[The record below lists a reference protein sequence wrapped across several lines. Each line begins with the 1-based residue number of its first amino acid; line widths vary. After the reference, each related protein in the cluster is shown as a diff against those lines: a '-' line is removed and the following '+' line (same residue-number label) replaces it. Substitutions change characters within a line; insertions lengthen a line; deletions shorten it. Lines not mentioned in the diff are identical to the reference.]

1 MSMLMIDEFEACGWN
16 EALQQI
22 DGMLSHWDKLG
33 GSVANLG
40 VDFLWQALRD
50 DGIKSPLW
58 AAWDTYLV
66 EAFKADPINWT
77 MAGQG
82 FSQFFT
88 QLVKYENGQE
98 VYGVEPLE

>member
-1 MSMLMIDEFEACGWN
+1 MLMIDEFESCGWN
-16 EALQQI
+16 TALQQI

-40 VDFLWQALRD
+40 VDFIWQALRD
-50 DGIKSPLW
+50 DNINSPLW
-58 AAWDTYLV
+58 SAWDIYMV
-66 EAFKADPINWT
+66 EAFKADPIDWT
-77 MAGQG
+77 MAGRG

-88 QLVKYENGQE
+88 QLVKFENGQE